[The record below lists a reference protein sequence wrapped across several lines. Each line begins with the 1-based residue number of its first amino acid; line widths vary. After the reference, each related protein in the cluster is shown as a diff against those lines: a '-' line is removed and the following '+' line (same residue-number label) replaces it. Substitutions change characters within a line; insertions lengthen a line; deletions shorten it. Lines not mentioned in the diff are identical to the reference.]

1 VRGRAREQRAGDSPA
16 TRVFLAQSIRAKLLT
31 TDSPLAK
38 EAELPGVTR
47 LNFNLHAKSLRQEL
61 MIGERVEIYLVKPG
75 KEDVPPG
82 RFLADGAIVLVSGGR
97 AHIGRRVQAEI
108 IRVPDCG
115 RKNWCLLASR
125 VFPIPNNHGAGSS
138 VDRARRSQ
146 RRGQRFDPAP
156 VHHFVSFDVHGRTE
170 EDDRGLGDHF
180 E

>member
-1 VRGRAREQRAGDSPA
+1 
-16 TRVFLAQSIRAKLLT
+16 
-31 TDSPLAK
+31 
-38 EAELPGVTR
+38 
-47 LNFNLHAKSLRQEL
+47 
-61 MIGERVEIYLVKPG
+61 MIGERVELDLVKPG

-82 RFLADGAIVLVSGGR
+82 GFLADGAIVFVSGGGR
-97 AHIGRRVQAEI
+97 AYNGRRVQVET
-108 IRVPDCG
+108 IRVTDCG

-125 VFPIPNNHGAGSS
+125 VFPIPNTHGAGSS